1 EEATRALQKSNETY
15 EEAARDVERLDR
27 KFQQF
32 GSTINQAER
41 RVAKIRNT
49 IKRNNLEEFIP
60 DSAMNQLRTV
70 DDALISAGRAVHKF
84 GSDATRGLRQAQ
96 VELGALAGRRT
107 QLAALSEELE
117 DMRREMVA
125 LSRLDLDILKERMG
139 SPSAAEIGR
148 AHV

>member
-1 EEATRALQKSNETY
+1 ATEDVAEAQSKLYAARNDPNRTTEQIEEATRALQKSNETY

-49 IKRNNLEEFIP
+49 IKRNSLEDFIP

-84 GSDATRGLRQAQ
+84 GSDATR
-96 VELGALAGRRT
+96 
-107 QLAALSEELE
+107 
-117 DMRREMVA
+117 
-125 LSRLDLDILKERMG
+125 
-139 SPSAAEIGR
+139 
-148 AHV
+148 